1 MSAFEVN
8 FYYKADGSCPV
19 RDFLDTLDDKMLA
32 KLLGTISL
40 LETNGTQLR
49 EPYSKSLGDGI
60 FELRTKAK
68 QQHYAHFIFLRG
80 RASDHP
86 DKWLCQKDTK
96 NTAGGNCTG
105 AKISCGLFLSKG
117 EFLMSDFR
125 NYLNEQLQRP
135 SFKAEWDALQPE
147 LTIAQ
152 AMIDA
157 RKESGLTQKQL
168 SERTGIAQADI
179 SKLERGNANPS
190 LRTLQRLAAGMGMNV
205 KIEFVTNK

>member
-1 MSAFEVN
+1 
-8 FYYKADGSCPV
+8 
-19 RDFLDTLDDKMLA
+19 
-32 KLLGTISL
+32 
-40 LETNGTQLR
+40 
-49 EPYSKSLGDGI
+49 
-60 FELRTKAK
+60 
-68 QQHYAHFIFLRG
+68 
-80 RASDHP
+80 
-86 DKWLCQKDTK
+86 
-96 NTAGGNCTG
+96 
-105 AKISCGLFLSKG
+105 
-117 EFLMSDFR
+117 MSDFR

-135 SFKAEWDALQPE
+135 SFKDEWDALQPE

>member
-1 MSAFEVN
+1 
-8 FYYKADGSCPV
+8 
-19 RDFLDTLDDKMLA
+19 
-32 KLLGTISL
+32 
-40 LETNGTQLR
+40 
-49 EPYSKSLGDGI
+49 
-60 FELRTKAK
+60 
-68 QQHYAHFIFLRG
+68 
-80 RASDHP
+80 
-86 DKWLCQKDTK
+86 
-96 NTAGGNCTG
+96 
-105 AKISCGLFLSKG
+105 
-117 EFLMSDFR
+117 MSDFR
-125 NYLNEQLQRP
+125 NYLSEQLQRP

-152 AMIDA
+152 AMLDA